1 MTPFEKLL
9 LRRARNSDLKR
20 SAQWLCNLAYV
31 NAGQD
36 IWQVAPDGKIGQM
49 LEFYG
54 TYAETEDPEALGN
67 AETELDKAL
76 RVGLLNDEEEVTA
89 SIKL

>member
-9 LRRARNSDLKR
+9 LRRARNTDLKR

-36 IWQVAPDGKIGQM
+36 IWQVNPEGKIGQM

-54 TYAETEDPEALGN
+54 TYAETEDPEALGA

-76 RVGLLNDEEEVTA
+76 RVGFMTEDETTLVG
-89 SIKL
+89 